1 MYLFIYF
8 WLHWVLAAAHGLSLL
23 SASGGCFSFWCMDFS
38 LQWLLF
44 LQSTGSLLSLWNVW
58 ESEVA
63 ALGLN
68 SCGLW
73 ALEHIG
79 FNSCGTWA

>member
-1 MYLFIYF
+1 MHLFIDF
-8 WLHWVLAAAHGLSLL
+8 WLHWVLATAHGLSLVL
-23 SASGGCFSFWCMDFS
+23 ASGGYFSFWCLDL

-44 LQSTGSLLSLWNVW
+44 LQSTGSLLLLWSVW
-58 ESEVA
+58 ASEVA
-63 ALGLN
+63 ALGHS

-73 ALEHIG
+73 ALEHRG